1 MSPGIHPW
9 YKLYIAF
16 WCHDVQALED
26 QGEDMEA
33 AAAAAVAS
41 SAASEDLHANL
52 EGQLR
57 ASRADVGRLQSEV
70 KRLQAAATAASRVTD
85 AVTSPLGRD
94 TSFLEEDSWL
104 KSQLEASETRCNLL
118 QKQVTQLKAA
128 AVPSALAASNQAAVV
143 ESASPVSRDGSQTA
157 SSSGRTAGMGGTL
170 PNGVLQG
177 FFHKAALLSFKLHTA
192 SHLPPLNLASKS
204 KRRVPNGAACF
215 VCLCLWGLSGTSN
228 KFEPAFFKMTKW
240 YFTK

>member
-94 TSFLEEDSWL
+94 TSFLEEDRWL

-118 QKQVTQLKAA
+118 QKEVTQLKAA
-128 AVPSALAASNQAAVV
+128 AVPSAVAASNQAAVV
-143 ESASPVSRDGSQTA
+143 EPASPVSRDGSQTA

-170 PNGVLQG
+170 PNGILQG
-177 FFHKAALLSFKLHTA
+177 FSTKLLCFPSSCTLQVTCLLSTWQAKAKDVFPMVLHV
-192 SHLPPLNLASKS
+192 LF
-204 KRRVPNGAACF
+204 VF
-215 VCLCLWGLSGTSN
+215 VCGVSLVPVTNLSLHFS
-228 KFEPAFFKMTKW
+228 K
-240 YFTK
+240 